1 MTPSQADR
9 ISAWP
14 VIYKPIIVMVSP
26 DNTGYL
32 AMDPE
37 SFTRLSTFVTREYG
51 IKLPLSKKSMLES
64 RLNKKVKSLGLKTYS
79 EFLNHIFSDQGTSED
94 LLHVVDL
101 ITTNKTDFFRERHH
115 FDFLTKEFLTS
126 YMNENGPNLKIWSAG
141 CSSGEEPYT
150 LVMSLEEYRRL
161 HPEANYSVLAS
172 DISIRMIQT
181 AFNGI
186 YTLEKIA
193 PVPADLKSRYF
204 LRSRSN
210 PDLVRIKP
218 EYRKRIQFRRIN
230 FMDDNFG
237 LRKSEFDV
245 IFCRNVLIYFN
256 KRDQDQVLNKFCA
269 HLRPGGL
276 LFLGHSE
283 SIIGMDL
290 PLKQIRP
297 TVFQYQG

>member
-1 MTPSQADR
+1 MIA
-9 ISAWP
+9 
-14 VIYKPIIVMVSP
+14 P
-26 DNTGYL
+26 DNTSNL
-32 AMDPE
+32 TMDPE

-64 RLNKKVKSLGLKTYS
+64 RLNKKVKSLGLKSYS
-79 EFLNHIFSDQGTSED
+79 EFLNHIFSDEGKSED
-94 LLHVVDL
+94 LLQVVDL
-101 ITTNKTDFFRERHH
+101 ITTNKTDFFREKHH
-115 FDFLTKEFLTS
+115 FDFLTKEFLPT
-126 YMNENGPNLKIWSAG
+126 YANGNRSNLKIWSAG

-150 LVMSLEEYRRL
+150 LVMSLEEYRRRNPDL
-161 HPEANYSVLAS
+161 NYNVLAS

-186 YTLEKIA
+186 YSLEKIA
-193 PVPADLKSRYF
+193 PVPMDLKSRFF

-218 EYRKRIQFRRIN
+218 EYRTKIQFKRIN
-230 FMDDNFG
+230 FMDESFG
-237 LRKSEFDV
+237 LPKSDFDM

-256 KRDQDQVLNKFCA
+256 KMDQEQVINKFCS

-297 TVFQYQG
+297 TVFQYLG

>member
-1 MTPSQADR
+1 
-9 ISAWP
+9 
-14 VIYKPIIVMVSP
+14 MVSP
-26 DNTGYL
+26 ENTGNL
-32 AMDPE
+32 TMDTE

-64 RLNKKVKSLGLKTYS
+64 RLNKKVKSLGLKNYS
-79 EFLNHIFSDQGTSED
+79 EFLNHIFSEEGKSDD

-115 FDFLTKEFLTS
+115 FDFLTQEYLS
-126 YMNENGPNLKIWSAG
+126 GYRNANGSNLKIWSAG

-150 LVMSLEEYRRL
+150 IIMSMEEYRRL
-161 HPEANYSVLAS
+161 HPETSYHVLAS

-193 PVPADLKSRYF
+193 PVPAELKSRYF

-218 EYRKRIQFRRIN
+218 EYRKKIQFKRIN
-230 FMDDNFG
+230 FMDDNYG
-237 LRKSEFDV
+237 LRKSEFDM

-256 KRDQDQVLNKFCA
+256 KFDQEQVLIKFCSY
-269 HLRPGGL
+269 LRPGGL

-297 TVFQYQG
+297 TVFQYHG